1 MIDPTL
7 QTRFAKSSTIAAMDY
22 GAAINQAAFET
33 GNLMI
38 AFWSNVLAA
47 NAPGAEQRSWYR
59 PPMAGSTVTSKA
71 SDHWAKPS
79 QDWFPAKATPPPAA
93 TLMPDLVT
101 AQVSAWQAMML
112 TPWKL
117 TPTAWP
123 MAYMMMSSGVPESVA
138 VPTASANAAA
148 ADAVMAATE
157 AVQKATSSYR
167 SDGGH
172 AVAQV
177 IMLPYP
183 AAAMVAAVAP
193 LASAMLSSPWTA
205 LLNPRFGG

>member
-1 MIDPTL
+1 MMDPSL
-7 QTRFAKSSTIAAMDY
+7 QTRFARSSTIAAMDY
-22 GAAINQAAFET
+22 GTAINQAAFET

-38 AFWSNVLAA
+38 AFWANALAA
-47 NAPGAEQRSWYR
+47 AAPGAEQRSWYR
-59 PPMAGSTVTSKA
+59 PPMAGSTALPKST
-71 SDHWAKPS
+71 DHWTKPS
-79 QDWFPAKATPPPAA
+79 QDWFPATATPRPAA
-93 TLMPDLVT
+93 TLVPDLVT

-117 TPTAWP
+117 KPAAWP
-123 MAYMMMSSGVPESVA
+123 MAYMMMSGGVPESVA

-148 ADAVMAATE
+148 ADAVMAATQAIE
-157 AVQKATSSYR
+157 SATSSYR

-183 AAAMVAAVAP
+183 AAALAAAVIP
-193 LASAMLSSPWTA
+193 LASALLLSPWTA
-205 LLNPRFGG
+205 LLDPQRG